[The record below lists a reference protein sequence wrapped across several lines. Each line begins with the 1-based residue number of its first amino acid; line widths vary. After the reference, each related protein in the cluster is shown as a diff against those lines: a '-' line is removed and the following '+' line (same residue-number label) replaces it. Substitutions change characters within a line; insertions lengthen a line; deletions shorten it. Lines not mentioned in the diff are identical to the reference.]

1 MPQLQEAPPLTIP
14 KSRTSS
20 TFHFFGHKEKKN
32 KGGRV
37 NFFYFNQPSSPPSIF
52 FLFERRKI
60 CQALFRYMGLT
71 IYQGGYLYGRN
82 TRVLFP
88 PLFKI
93 PFFHPHAA

>member
-1 MPQLQEAPPLTIP
+1 MLTHTRDRMPQLQEAPPLTIP

-20 TFHFFGHKEKKN
+20 TFHFFGHKEKN

-37 NFFYFNQPSSPPSIF
+37 NLFYFYFNQPSSPPST

-82 TRVLFP
+82 TRVLF
-88 PLFKI
+88 
-93 PFFHPHAA
+93 